1 MHHATWAPGWRP
13 GYRPALD
20 GLRAVAVLLVILN
33 HAGVPGFAHWAGQTG
48 VSIFFVISGYL
59 ITGLLLARRERLVD
73 FWRRR
78 VLRLLPAL
86 VLLLLIVTP
95 LSLALGR
102 TTAWHDALIG
112 VLYIGNWDRAMGNWV
127 GDLSH
132 LWSLAIEEQFY
143 LVWPIA
149 LLLLRPRVRW
159 LIVAAV
165 AVALGRLLVSPD
177 MAIFG
182 TFGRADALLL
192 GGAIALRGARFPA
205 WSAWAGLGC
214 VALIGVLQPDDA
226 GMAAYG
232 LTLASIA
239 GVLLVGGL
247 AERPSMF
254 LDRPAPRA
262 LGRISYGVYLW
273 DYPLVSLFGPLAG
286 SLGCVVMAAASY
298 RLVEL
303 PFLRLKDRLHAPAIR
318 QSSAPW
324 LWRYRPGLASLR
336 WFGHGPLEVVE
347 QSDDLWR
354 LPRAIPP
361 LADDE
366 RRKYSRRFQCIES
379 ISSRDARNTQ
389 LAAEAEGIHDG
400 PAG

>member
-1 MHHATWAPGWRP
+1 
-13 GYRPALD
+13 
-20 GLRAVAVLLVILN
+20 
-33 HAGVPGFAHWAGQTG
+33 
-48 VSIFFVISGYL
+48 
-59 ITGLLLARRERLVD
+59 
-73 FWRRR
+73 
-78 VLRLLPAL
+78 

-143 LVWPIA
+143 LVWPIV

-159 LIVAAV
+159 LIAAAV
-165 AVALGRLLVSPD
+165 AVALGRLLVTPD

-192 GGAIALRGARFPA
+192 GGAIALAGVRFPA
-205 WSAWAGLGC
+205 WSAWAGLAF
-214 VALIGVLQPDDA
+214 VALIGVLQPDDT

-232 LTLASIA
+232 LTLASMA

-254 LDRPAPRA
+254 LERRAPRTI
-262 LGRISYGVYLW
+262 GRISYGVYLW

-286 SLGCVVMAAASY
+286 SLGCVAMAAASY

-303 PFLRLKDRLHAPAIR
+303 PFLRLKDGGGLRRRTVSQQVEVTAIGQRLKAD
-318 QSSAPW
+318 
-324 LWRYRPGLASLR
+324 LGLLDGRYVRRVANQPPNGPDLAGTSVR
-336 WFGHGPLEVVE
+336 V
-347 QSDDLWR
+347 
-354 LPRAIPP
+354 
-361 LADDE
+361 ADT
-366 RRKYSRRFQCIES
+366 
-379 ISSRDARNTQ
+379 SSR
-389 LAAEAEGIHDG
+389 
-400 PAG
+400 